1 MNLPSQP
8 QSLSGTLAIL
18 VLFCVIYFLS
28 ILASCPVPRKG
39 LTDMSNER
47 INSVICK
54 RQGGKN
60 GFIVRC
66 FPAACRALALLYCPL
81 HSLCSSHPPPRTLF
95 TLPHL
100 GPLHSLLP
108 LSGKGLLHVF
118 AWLAPPHSPGLC
130 SDVTSARQLLLVTQ
144 ANAVPPLSFRALT
157 AAWFRP

>member
-1 MNLPSQP
+1 MA
-8 QSLSGTLAIL
+8 SLSD
-18 VLFCVIYFLS
+18 
-28 ILASCPVPRKG
+28 ASLRPAGPWPSSPVR
-39 LTDMSNER
+39 
-47 INSVICK
+47 
-54 RQGGKN
+54 
-60 GFIVRC
+60 FIRFV
-66 FPAACRALALLYCPL
+66 PVTPHLG
-81 HSLCSSHPPPRTLF
+81 HS